1 MRNNRGFTLVE
12 LIVTIAVLAIIA
24 SIAVPSFSD
33 LVQTYQSNQSKEQM
47 MKALKEGRSR
57 AAALK
62 ASVMVCPNKD
72 GANQQIT
79 TTICLTKSGV
89 SSSDVSKYI
98 DDNRVILAT
107 IDKVVSVSGD
117 MNVVFSA
124 IGSSLD
130 NATSVSPKAKKITLC
145 GNKELSEITIS
156 ILGVVTSEKKG
167 TCS

>member
-1 MRNNRGFTLVE
+1 MRNNRGFTLIE
-12 LIVTIAVLAIIA
+12 LMVTIAVLAIIA
-24 SIAVPSFSD
+24 SIAAPSFSD

-72 GANQQIT
+72 GANQPIT
-79 TTICLTKSGV
+79 KTICLAKSGV
-89 SSSDVSKYI
+89 SSSDVSKYG
-98 DDNRVILAT
+98 DNRVVLAT
-107 IDKVVSVSGD
+107 IDKVVNVSGD

-130 NATSVSPKAKKITLC
+130 NATSISPKAKKITLC

-167 TCS
+167 ACS